1 MIDAE
6 YLVELIID
14 DILEFHK
21 ELPETLEG
29 IRDYNLLESAV
40 HAPFQ
45 TFSEAELFK
54 TLEEKAAR
62 LLYGLIKNHAF
73 IDGNKRIAVHAAEV
87 FLIINEVNMDYFVD
101 DMEKLVMG
109 IASDE
114 LGFEDALLFIREHT

>member
-1 MIDAE
+1 
-6 YLVELIID
+6 
-14 DILEFHK
+14 
-21 ELPETLEG
+21 
-29 IRDYNLLESAV
+29 
-40 HAPFQ
+40 
-45 TFSEAELFK
+45 
-54 TLEEKAAR
+54 
-62 LLYGLIKNHAF
+62 LYGLVKNHAF